1 MLISHTHQIRMVT
14 IQSFCLTAV
23 MSLCAFTSDASASLI
38 FESYSLSA
46 SDLVKSASMHDTE
59 STLDVPWHSG
69 FNSDESMARAADSSA
84 DQSDP
89 SPAVLF
95 WQVYLSPNTCSNDS
109 GASGSSTSGQQ
120 SSPSAICE
128 YSTELSGWML
138 ICWLDRTS
146 FQYLPDAPRS
156 GLMRPPQSVIA

>member
-1 MLISHTHQIRMVT
+1 MLISQTRRIRMVS

-38 FESYSLSA
+38 FESFSLTA
-46 SDLVKSASMHDTE
+46 SDLVKSASLHDAE
-59 STLDVPWHSG
+59 STLDVPWYSG
-69 FNSDESMARAADSSA
+69 FNSDDSMAPAADLSA
-84 DQSDP
+84 NQNDP

-95 WQVYLSPNTCSNDS
+95 WQVYLSPNSCSNDT
-109 GASGSSTSGQQ
+109 GTSGSSTSGPQ
-120 SSPSAICE
+120 SSSSAICE

-138 ICWLDRTS
+138 IGWIDRTS
-146 FQYLPDAPRS
+146 FHYLPDAPRS